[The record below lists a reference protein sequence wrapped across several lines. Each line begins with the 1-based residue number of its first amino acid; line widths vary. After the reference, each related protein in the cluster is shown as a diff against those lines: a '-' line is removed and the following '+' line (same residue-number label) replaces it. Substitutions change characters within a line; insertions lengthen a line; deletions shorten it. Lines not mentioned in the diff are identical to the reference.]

1 MNGEANAATARLNKL
16 LARSSVLL
24 GVLVVTFVAAAAL
37 EWSDSRGFAYF
48 CLGLSAFGT
57 LVFFQIRR
65 LGRRLRSDSVAS

>member
-1 MNGEANAATARLNKL
+1 MNGEATAATARVDKQ

-24 GVLVVTFVAAAAL
+24 SVLVVAFVAAAAL

-48 CLGLSAFGT
+48 CLGLSAFGS

-65 LGRRLRSDSVAS
+65 LRRRLRSDSVAG